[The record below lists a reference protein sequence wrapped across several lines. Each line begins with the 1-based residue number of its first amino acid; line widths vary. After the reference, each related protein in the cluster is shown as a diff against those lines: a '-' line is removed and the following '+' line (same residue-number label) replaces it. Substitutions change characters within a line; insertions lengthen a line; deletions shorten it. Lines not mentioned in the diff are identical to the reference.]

1 MAELNEK
8 QKRFC
13 HEYIKDRNATQAA
26 IRAGYAENSADVT
39 GSRLLGKASIS
50 AYIAELAAEA
60 RQDRPSAIA
69 DAQEVLQLL
78 TAFARG
84 TEMSR
89 EMVMDGM
96 APAHLEDVPP
106 SQQTRISAIKE
117 LAKCFGMNVTNLN
130 MTGAVPVMFS
140 GEDDLHD

>member
-13 HEYIKDRNATQAA
+13 HEYIKDRNATKAA
-26 IRAGYAENSADVT
+26 IRAGYAEKTAYSQ
-39 GSRLLGKASIS
+39 GQRLLKKVEAS

-60 RQDRPSAIA
+60 KQDRPSAIA

-84 TEMSR
+84 TEISR

-130 MTGAVPVMFS
+130 MTGAVPIMFA